1 MTPAYG
7 PKRFRSARPLPLP
20 VAQQALGQVSP
31 SSLPP
36 PQLMNQLATGLYV
49 SRAFFVVANLGI
61 ADLLKDGLATTVT
74 LRNPPELI
82 LLRLIG

>member
-1 MTPAYG
+1 
-7 PKRFRSARPLPLP
+7 
-20 VAQQALGQVSP
+20 
-31 SSLPP
+31 
-36 PQLMNQLATGLYV
+36 MNQLATGLYV